1 MPKIKIVDVVDKD
14 VKNDDDYAVTVDEIE
29 KNEIPDKNEPFEAAE
44 EATAIVE
51 EKDEGTAEEVS
62 LNTNAAEPTKK
73 IREQQLIQCEK
84 CNKWV
89 TPKTMKYTHHLKC
102 GLVKKSKGGRPKKSQ
117 IKITEIIEEDKSQSP
132 EPTETVAKVK
142 KLIEPKPQ
150 PPKTIVKEVVKTF
163 EELRKERLIVR
174 LKQRDERY
182 LNLFKQVF

>member
-14 VKNDDDYAVTVDEIE
+14 VKNDDYAVTVDEIE
-29 KNEIPDKNEPFEAAE
+29 KNELRDKNEPFEAAE

-51 EKDEGTAEEVS
+51 KKDEAKTEEVS
-62 LNTNAAEPTKK
+62 INTIASEPTKK

-102 GLVKKSKGGRPKKSQ
+102 GVVKNSRGGRPKKSE
-117 IKITEIIEEDKSQSP
+117 IKVNEVMHEDTPPSP

-142 KLIEPKPQ
+142 KPIEPKPQ

-174 LKQRDERY
+174 LKQREERNV
-182 LNLFKQVF
+182 NLFKQVL